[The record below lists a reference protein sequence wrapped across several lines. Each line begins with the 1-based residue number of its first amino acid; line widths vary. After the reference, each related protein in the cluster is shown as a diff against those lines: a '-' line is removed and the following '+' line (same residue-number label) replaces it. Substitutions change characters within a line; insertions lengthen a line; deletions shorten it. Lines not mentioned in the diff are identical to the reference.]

1 MPKNNSNHQN
11 ALARVRRYFPQVEE
25 VEDGLKPLEVEVTA
39 KDSKSAAVRN
49 HQGCAMAVACKRLT
63 KADGVI
69 VSISTAYIIKGK
81 TATRYSVPQHVQRE
95 IVSFDREAGFAEGNY
110 RLVPKE
116 PSNRLD
122 EPKPTGPHKVT
133 GKLRKTFHYTAGI
146 RTVLG
151 SENVR

>member
-1 MPKNNSNHQN
+1 MSKNNSNHKC

-25 VEDGLKPLEVEVTA
+25 VEDGLKSIEVEVTA

-49 HQGCAMAVACKRLT
+49 HEGCAMAVACKRLT

-81 TATRYSVPQHVQRE
+81 TAIRYEVPMAVQKE
-95 IVSFDREAGFAEGNY
+95 IVSFDREAGFAEGKY
-110 RLVPKE
+110 HLIPKP
-116 PSNRLD
+116 PSAKLG
-122 EPKPTGPHKVT
+122 ESVPTGPHKVT
-133 GKLRKTFHYTAGI
+133 GKPRRTYHHTAGI

>member
-1 MPKNNSNHQN
+1 MSKNNSNHKG

-25 VEDGLKPLEVEVTA
+25 VEDGLKPIEVEVTA
-39 KDSKSAAVRN
+39 KDSKSATVRN
-49 HQGCAMAVACKRLT
+49 HEGCAMAVACKRLT

-69 VSISTAYIIKGK
+69 VSITTAYVIKGK
-81 TATRYSVPQHVQRE
+81 TATRYNVPMAVQKE
-95 IVSFDREAGFAEGNY
+95 IVSFDREAGFAPGSY
-110 RLVPKE
+110 SLVPQV
-116 PSNRLD
+116 PSRRLD

-133 GKLRKTFHYTAGI
+133 GKPRRTYHHTAGI